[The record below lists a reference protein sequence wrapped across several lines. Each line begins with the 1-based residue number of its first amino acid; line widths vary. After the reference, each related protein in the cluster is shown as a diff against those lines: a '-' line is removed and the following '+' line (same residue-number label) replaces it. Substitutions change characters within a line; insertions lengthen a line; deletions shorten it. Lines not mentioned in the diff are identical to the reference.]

1 MADCAEALF
10 FIEDSLAEGL
20 ALHQAGELAAAEA
33 RYRDILA
40 LCDEQAEVWF
50 YLGLLCQADGRND
63 EAAAHLAAACALEP
77 QQATFHLALGNLR
90 QGEGDH
96 VAAIAAYEKAAA
108 GAPDNGQAWY
118 NLGVASFAAGRLT
131 AAITA
136 YERALPLL
144 PDDGD
149 LLFNLAIAYDK
160 SGQAAEALRSWN
172 LALRLAPDDVELR
185 YNLALFHKRAGDDE
199 AALSQLEEV
208 VRREPGYA
216 PAYGHL
222 ATLSL
227 RRGQASQA
235 MCCYERLLELGHD
248 VEAARH
254 MLAALR
260 GERLEK
266 AATGYVRKL
275 FDGYAETFEQELVE
289 RLGYDAPARLR
300 FLVERSLPAGRRFG
314 RLLDLGCGTGLVG
327 EAFRDLAATLV
338 GVDLSGRM
346 VAVARDKGI
355 YDELEVDEAVAFCRR
370 QERRFDAIVAAD
382 VLVYLG
388 ELGSFFAALA
398 AALLPGGLV
407 AFSTER
413 AAAGFTLRP
422 SGRYAHAPDYVAE
435 TAIACGL
442 RLLVRE
448 ETRLRQEQGQWL
460 VGDLFILALAG

>member
-1 MADCAEALF
+1 
-10 FIEDSLAEGL
+10 
-20 ALHQAGELAAAEA
+20 
-33 RYRDILA
+33 
-40 LCDEQAEVWF
+40 
-50 YLGLLCQADGRND
+50 
-63 EAAAHLAAACALEP
+63 
-77 QQATFHLALGNLR
+77 
-90 QGEGDH
+90 
-96 VAAIAAYEKAAA
+96 
-108 GAPDNGQAWY
+108 
-118 NLGVASFAAGRLT
+118 LT